1 MAYVSIINGKLCGL
15 FSDPQPGIEG
25 FVEIAPAVVAFKAMT
40 NSMLNPRVPATISD
54 RQFYQQL
61 AIAGILTEDEAL
73 AANAAI
79 IPPPLLDFI
88 DEMPADQQFSIKMI
102 ASGATVFERQNPLT
116 ISIGTAYG
124 ISSDQIDAFF
134 LAASLL

>member
-1 MAYVSIINGKLCGL
+1 
-15 FSDPQPGIEG
+15 
-25 FVEIAPAVVAFKAMT
+25 
-40 NSMLNPRVPATISD
+40 MLNPRVPATISD

-73 AANAAI
+73 AANAEI
-79 IPPPLLDFI
+79 IPPPLLDII